1 MRCKC
6 CDSSKTKYIYDD
18 WYCYECADVIR
29 ETMREDTMVYSGA
42 WKLSLCREEEDMQD
56 EEA

>member
-6 CDSSKTKYIYDD
+6 CNSSKTKYIYDD

-29 ETMREDTMVYSGA
+29 ETIREDNTDA
-42 WKLSLCREEEDMQD
+42 WHRLKDKND
-56 EEA
+56 GEA